1 MTSNK
6 PFYIHFLLIFFSG
19 TDILLKRNF
28 TQMRP
33 EGWVLSF
40 LPKECKALVVLI
52 FAGNLFESLGAAT
65 VKARGAF
72 HLGKKPGNFGGS

>member
-28 TQMRP
+28 TRMRP
-33 EGWVLSF
+33 ERWVLSF
-40 LPKECKALVVLI
+40 LLKESKALIVLI

-65 VKARGAF
+65 EKARS
-72 HLGKKPGNFGGS
+72 P

>member
-28 TQMRP
+28 TQTRP
-33 EGWVLSF
+33 ERWVLSF
-40 LPKECKALVVLI
+40 LLKESKALVVLI

-65 VKARGAF
+65 EKARS
-72 HLGKKPGNFGGS
+72 P

>member
-6 PFYIHFLLIFFSG
+6 PFYIHFLLIFLSG

-33 EGWVLSF
+33 ERRVLSF
-40 LPKECKALVVLI
+40 LLKESKALVVLI
-52 FAGNLFESLGAAT
+52 FEGNLFESLGAAT
-65 VKARGAF
+65 EKARS
-72 HLGKKPGNFGGS
+72 P

>member
-33 EGWVLSF
+33 ERRVLSF
-40 LPKECKALVVLI
+40 LLKESKALVVLI
-52 FAGNLFESLGAAT
+52 FEGNLFESLGAAT
-65 VKARGAF
+65 EKARS
-72 HLGKKPGNFGGS
+72 P

>member
-19 TDILLKRNF
+19 TDILVKRNF

-33 EGWVLSF
+33 ERRVLSF
-40 LPKECKALVVLI
+40 LLKESKALVVLI
-52 FAGNLFESLGAAT
+52 FEGNLFESLGAAT
-65 VKARGAF
+65 EKARS
-72 HLGKKPGNFGGS
+72 P